1 MFVTLLQKNILKNQ
15 EKLYSNNL
23 RLVSQSMT
31 TTVSNGMP
39 VTNIAETTHW
49 EGLGSI
55 QYVRPRIQKSIAS
68 ENAGMMEDPV
78 SVVCYLPYE
87 ASPTEAMVIVD
98 VDGIIGEAGTNYT
111 QSRAPANV
119 GGANVYWE
127 LYIGGP
133 VNV

>member
-1 MFVTLLQKNILKNQ
+1 MFVTLLMKNMLKNQ
-15 EKLYSNNL
+15 SKLYSNNL
-23 RLVSQSMT
+23 RLVSQQVS

-39 VTNIAETTHW
+39 VTNIVESTHW

-68 ENAGMMEDPV
+68 ENAGMMEDPI
-78 SVVCYLPYE
+78 SVVCYLPIDAY
-87 ASPTEAMVIVD
+87 PTDSMVVVD
-98 VDGIIGEAGTNYT
+98 VDGIVGEAGTAYS